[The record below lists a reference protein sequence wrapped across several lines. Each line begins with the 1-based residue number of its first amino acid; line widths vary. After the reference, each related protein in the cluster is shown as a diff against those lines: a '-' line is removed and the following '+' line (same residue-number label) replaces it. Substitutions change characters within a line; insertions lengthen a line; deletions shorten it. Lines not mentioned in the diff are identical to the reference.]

1 MTVNRCIHVQV
12 GLLFGDWRYQSCQ
25 GKLLG
30 RDAADLVVASC
41 FVARFFGGLKLLSGG
56 LGRPGVLDG
65 IDARAERARV

>member
-1 MTVNRCIHVQV
+1 MQV

-30 RDAADLVVASC
+30 RDTANLVVMRSFEARI
-41 FVARFFGGLKLLSGG
+41 FVELKLLGGG
-56 LGRPGVLDG
+56 LGGPGVLDG